1 MHRRERHD
9 HARVTC
15 TLTLLIGGTAIHRDR
30 EPLLMEAV
38 GVTLDIGDGHGVA
51 DRDTTRGR
59 LVSWRSPS
67 SFVRLLTTV
76 VAGKPSAE
84 WFSWLPPRRLAPSR
98 RVLALLQWLA
108 VNNQLPAFSW
118 DQLFIRCPSLCRCLP
133 SLENGPPFAA
143 LCVVQPELSY
153 NRVVRPE
160 LSYDRPCVRARPIMV
175 GGAPQ
180 QSSQHAYSGHAG
192 WLPRRTRE
200 LCCGAPH
207 GGVSPT
213 ASAA

>member
-1 MHRRERHD
+1 
-9 HARVTC
+9 
-15 TLTLLIGGTAIHRDR
+15 
-30 EPLLMEAV
+30 MEAA
-38 GVTLDIGDGHGVA
+38 GVTLDIGDGHGVGVA
-51 DRDTTRGR
+51 DWDTTRGR

-108 VNNQLPAFSW
+108 VSNQLPAFSW

-143 LCVVQPELSY
+143 LCVVRLELSYDSVVRLELSY

-160 LSYDRPCVRARPIMV
+160 LSYDRVVRPELSYDRLCVRARPIMV
-175 GGAPQ
+175 GGCA
-180 QSSQHAYSGHAG
+180 
-192 WLPRRTRE
+192 
-200 LCCGAPH
+200 
-207 GGVSPT
+207 T
-213 ASAA
+213 AKFPSTTTLGS